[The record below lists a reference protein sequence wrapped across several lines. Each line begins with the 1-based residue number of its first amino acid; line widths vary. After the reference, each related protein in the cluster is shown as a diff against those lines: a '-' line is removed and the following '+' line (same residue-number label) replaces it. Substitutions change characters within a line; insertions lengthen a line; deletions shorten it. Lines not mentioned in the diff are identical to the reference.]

1 MADTT
6 KLSPAA
12 QAALAAVDWKA
23 IDAMTDDDIA
33 RQIAANPDAVDLG
46 NAPPEALRVVH
57 PAGGVAVRAIRGK
70 LDLTQAEF
78 AARFGFSIGAVRDW
92 EQGRKQPDA
101 QARVLLLLIDQA
113 PDMVADAVRAVAA

>member
-57 PAGGVAVRAIRGK
+57 PPGGVAVRAIRGK

>member
-46 NAPPEALRVVH
+46 DAPPEALRVVH
-57 PAGGVAVRAIRGK
+57 PSGGVAVRAIRAK

-78 AARFGFSIGAVRDW
+78 AARFGFSVGAVRDW

-101 QARVLLLLIDQA
+101 QARVLLRLIDQA

>member
-33 RQIAANPDAVDLG
+33 RQIAANPDAMDLG
-46 NAPPEALRVVH
+46 DAPPGALRVVH
-57 PAGGVAVRAIRGK
+57 PPGGVAVRALRAK
-70 LDLTQAEF
+70 LDMTQAEF
-78 AARFGFSIGAVRDW
+78 AACFGFSVGAVRDW

-101 QARVLLLLIDQA
+101 QARVLLRLIDQA

>member
-12 QAALAAVDWKA
+12 QAALAAMDWKA

-46 NAPPEALRVVH
+46 DAPPEALRVVH
-57 PAGGVAVRAIRGK
+57 PPGGVAVRAIRGK